1 MAIITLL
8 SQVLS
13 VASAVV
19 AVVLQEKWHDK
30 RTTLH
35 KRVVMVFVGLTIASG
50 ILSGATALMGAN
62 ESAEL
67 RSRVRNLQV
76 DQRKLTDQVVT
87 LSKDNAMLSQNTV
100 DSITGGS
107 SFCWYIYSQSP
118 YERDEQG
125 RLSGDTFLTLLH
137 HEGQYA
143 LRELYIQIF
152 DSSMKNIWEA
162 ENIYRPVFYTPKA
175 GIGQAVTD
183 TLKLPPDRDSF
194 RVEITFTALNG
205 SWYEEVD
212 FRRVNHV
219 WKAAMRVT
227 RDGRKT
233 IIKEVVDPNFPR
245 DSTGD
250 VMWLMPE

>member
-8 SQVLS
+8 SQISS

-35 KRVVMVFVGLTIASG
+35 KRVVMIFVGLMLLSG
-50 ILSGATALMGAN
+50 ILSGATAWMGAK
-62 ESAEL
+62 ESTEL
-67 RSRVRNLQV
+67 RSRIGDLQA

-87 LSKDNAMLSQNTV
+87 LSKDNARLSQNTV

-118 YERDEQG
+118 YDS
-125 RLSGDTFLTLLH
+125 LSGDTFLTILH

-162 ENIYRPVFYTPKA
+162 ENIYKPLFYTPKA
-175 GIGQAVTD
+175 GIGQAVID
-183 TLKLPPDRDSF
+183 TLKLPPDKDSF
-194 RVEITFTALNG
+194 YVDITFTALNG

-219 WKAAMRVT
+219 WKTAMRVT
-227 RDGRKT
+227 KDGRKT

-245 DSTGD
+245 DSGGN
-250 VMWLMPE
+250 VMWLIPD